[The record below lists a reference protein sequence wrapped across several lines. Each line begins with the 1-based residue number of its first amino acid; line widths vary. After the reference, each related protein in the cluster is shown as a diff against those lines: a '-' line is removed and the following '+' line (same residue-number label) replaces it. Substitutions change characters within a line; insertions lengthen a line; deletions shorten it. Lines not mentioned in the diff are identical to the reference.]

1 MKINSLY
8 ISSFAGIKDLKLD
21 FCDGLNIIYGNN
33 EDGKT
38 TVMAFIKMMFYGSER
53 GGSSLS
59 KNIRKKYTPWDNSAM
74 AGSIDFE
81 HSGKKYR
88 LEKEFRASNS
98 TDKTTLYDLQLSEGR
113 SVSSDVGTEFFG
125 LSLAAFERSVFIG
138 QFGFPEND
146 SDAEGEISAKLSNL
160 ALTGDENISF
170 DAVNARL
177 QKAKLALMSKSGR
190 AGAYDKNIKTAS
202 EYEEK
207 ILLLSAQK
215 KELSEKKEQI
225 TRLETEISALQKKA
239 QELDNKISSEQDIRN
254 AQKLTRLLELKE
266 ELDKLNKTLT
276 LSDGT
281 VIDEMYLRKL
291 KFCISKAD
299 TAKTKVSSK
308 ENEISLLNKSIEA
321 GLNPPENATKENSQI
336 LAGEI
341 AELNQL
347 INQKTADCE
356 ILKTKFIALE
366 QQLPKASKKRKKLNT
381 PLLITGSMVLAV
393 FAVLAIFNL
402 FLGMAGIGIGLIF
415 SVLSFILKPLDNK
428 PSQEIEEKIANLKSR
443 IADLETEKNTAS
455 LKLANTS
462 AKLEAINAALNA
474 TAAVLEN
481 QQKMLDNAKAELQ
494 ELMAV
499 QNTENEVL
507 IKLFSLY
514 KPINSLDEILTSLDE
529 ITAKT
534 ENQAKI
540 KTELAVYLNELGGIS
555 YESAREKLNEIS
567 NSKSL
572 QTEDFEALKAEYS
585 KVLSAISNKKSVVA
599 ALNAE
604 TKSLE
609 SVSQNIEEL
618 KKNLESLKF
627 KIAEQK
633 EFCDLIDLA
642 SVTLAESFAEIH
654 SSYGAVLEQEAADI
668 FTNLTD
674 GKYKDMYISK
684 SFGIDVGE
692 TNSFG
697 RRDIAYLSS
706 GAADQGYLSLRLALS
721 RLMSKNGEH
730 LPVLLDDSLAQYD
743 DNRTKT
749 ALEFLK
755 AYSSDQQ
762 VIMFTCHSFIC
773 ESAKALDCECFNL
786 V

>member
-59 KNIRKKYTPWDNSAM
+59 KNIRKKYTPWDNSSM

-81 HSGKKYR
+81 HGGKKYR

-98 TDKTTLYDLQLSEGR
+98 TDKTTLYDLRLSEGKA
-113 SVSSDVGTEFFG
+113 VSSDVGTEFFG
-125 LSLAAFERSVFIG
+125 LSLSAFERSVFIG

-170 DAVNARL
+170 DAVNSRL

-202 EYEEK
+202 ETQEK
-207 ILLLSAQK
+207 ILLLLEQRR
-215 KELSEKKEQI
+215 ELEEKKERT
-225 TRLETEISALQKKA
+225 TRLEAEISDLQKNA
-239 QELDNKISSEQDIRN
+239 QELNNKISSEQDIRN

-276 LSDGT
+276 LSDGA

-291 KFCISKAD
+291 KFCISKVE
-299 TAKTKVSSK
+299 TAKAKVSSK
-308 ENEISLLNKSIEA
+308 ENEIALLNKSIEA

-336 LAGEI
+336 LGGEI
-341 AELNQL
+341 AELNL
-347 INQKTADCE
+347 TINQKTADCE
-356 ILKTKFIALE
+356 ALKTKLYSLE
-366 QQLPKASKKRKKLNT
+366 EELPKASKTRKKINA
-381 PLLITGSMVLAV
+381 PLLISGCAILLV
-393 FAVLAIFNL
+393 FAVLTVYNL
-402 FLGMAGIGIGLIF
+402 ILGVTGIGIGFII
-415 SVLSFILKPLDNK
+415 SVLSFILKPIDNK
-428 PSQEIEEKIANLKSR
+428 PSQKIKEEIETLTNTLSN
-443 IADLETEKNTAS
+443 LETEKNTAS

-481 QQKMLDNAKAELQ
+481 QQKMLDTAKSELGELIEAE
-494 ELMAV
+494 
-499 QNTENEVL
+499 NSENEVL

-514 KPINSLDEILTSLDE
+514 KPVNSLDEVLASLDE

-534 ENQAKI
+534 ENQNKI
-540 KTELAVYLNELGGIS
+540 KTELSVYLNELGGIS
-555 YESAREKLNEIS
+555 YETAREKLNEIS
-567 NSKSL
+567 NSESL
-572 QTEDFEALKAEYS
+572 QTEDFEALKAKYS
-585 KVLSAISNKKSVVA
+585 EITDVISDKKSIVA
-599 ALNAE
+599 ALKAE
-604 TKSLE
+604 TKALG

-618 KKNLESLKF
+618 KKQLNSLKL

-633 EFCDLIDLA
+633 DFCDLLDLA
-642 SVTLAESFAEIH
+642 SITLAESFAEIH
-654 SSYGAVLEQEAADI
+654 SSYGAVLEREAAEI
-668 FTNLTD
+668 FTQLTN

-692 TNSFG
+692 TNTFG

-721 RLMSKNGEH
+721 SLMSQNGER

-755 AYSSDQQ
+755 AYSNTQQ

-773 ESAKALDCECFNL
+773 ESAKDLGCECINL

>member
-1 MKINSLY
+1 MRINSLY
-8 ISSFAGIKDLKLD
+8 ISSFAGIKNLKLD

-33 EDGKT
+33 ENGKT
-38 TVMAFIKMMFYGSER
+38 TVMTFIKMMFYGSKN

-81 HSGKKYR
+81 HNGKKYR

-98 TDKTTLYDLQLSEGR
+98 TDKATLYDLQLSEGKA
-113 SVSSDVGTEFFG
+113 VSSDVGTEFFG
-125 LSLAAFERSVFIG
+125 ISLAAFERSVFIG

-190 AGAYDKNIKTAS
+190 AGAYDKNIKAAS
-202 EYEEK
+202 EIQEK
-207 ILLLSAQK
+207 ILFLSSQS
-215 KELSEKKEQI
+215 KELAEKKDRI
-225 TRLETEISALQKKA
+225 TRLETEISALQKNA
-239 QELDNKISSEQDIRN
+239 QELNSKISSEQDIRN
-254 AQKLTRLLELKE
+254 AQKLTRLLELKGK
-266 ELDKLNKTLT
+266 LDKLNKTLT

-299 TAKTKVSSK
+299 TAKAKVSSK
-308 ENEISLLNKSIEA
+308 ENEIALLNKSIKA
-321 GLNPPENATKENSQI
+321 GLNPPENATKENSKI
-336 LAGEI
+336 LGDEI
-341 AELNQL
+341 SELSQV
-347 INQKTADCE
+347 INQKNADYE
-356 ILKTKFIALE
+356 ALKARLYALE
-366 QQLPKASKKRKKLNT
+366 QELPQSFKKRKKVNI
-381 PLLITGSMVLAV
+381 PLLISG
-393 FAVLAIFNL
+393 
-402 FLGMAGIGIGLIF
+402 GIGLILF
-415 SVLSFILKPLDNK
+415 AVLILFNLILGIIGMGVGLIISVLSFILKPIDNK
-428 PSQEIEEKIANLKSR
+428 PSQKIQEEIRTVKSSLS
-443 IADLETEKNTAS
+443 DLETEKNTVS

-462 AKLEAINAALNA
+462 AKLDAINAALNA

-481 QQKMLDNAKAELQ
+481 QQKMLVTAKTELQ
-494 ELMAV
+494 ELIAV
-499 QNTENEVL
+499 QNSENEVL
-507 IKLFSLY
+507 LKLFSLY
-514 KPINSLDEILTSLDE
+514 KPLSSPAEISDLLDE

-534 ENQAKI
+534 ENQTKI
-540 KTELAVYLNELGGIS
+540 KTELSVYLNELGGIS
-555 YESAREKLNEIS
+555 YENAREKLSEIS
-567 NSKSL
+567 NSESL
-572 QTEDFEALKAEYS
+572 QTEDFEFLKTEYSKIIDVISDKKSSVAALKAETKTLDSIS
-585 KVLSAISNKKSVVA
+585 KNI
-599 ALNAE
+599 AE
-604 TKSLE
+604 LE
-609 SVSQNIEEL
+609 KQ
-618 KKNLESLKF
+618 LESLKL

-654 SSYGAVLEQEAADI
+654 SSYGAVLEHEAAEI
-668 FTNLTD
+668 FSHLTN

-684 SFGIDVGE
+684 SFGIDVGQ
-692 TNSFG
+692 TDTFG

-706 GAADQGYLSLRLALS
+706 GAADQGYLSLRLAVS
-721 RLMSKNGEH
+721 RLMSKNSEA

-743 DNRTKT
+743 DNRTKA

-773 ESAKALDCECFNL
+773 ECAKALECECINL